1 MGWVGPSISLLM
13 PAHPTIKHK
22 ENGMLIDKRV
32 VGVNTV
38 LLIIVVVTWGMFL
51 TGCTSAED
59 KREYRDAQ
67 VRVIGS
73 QVSARTEE
81 GKADAAARA
90 ALYEAMA
97 EVARNAPDSA
107 DAIAVALAVA
117 SVKEEEDS
125 SGAIVQ
131 LHREQNEALEVAKV
145 VAPALINTLG
155 TVAIAGYQASVNKAQ
170 SDNAA
175 SVAIADSAANADVMR
190 SVTQMATVGLDQ
202 EAVSVGGDYTVAGG
216 DMDRSID
223 TSTAS
228 STASTETSSVTET
241 TSSVTDSYNQ
251 TTYTTTDGTKV
262 SLEDIEALIG
272 AGLTV
277 KVIIDNEE
285 VEVEQCPNG
294 GLTFGGGSC

>member
-1 MGWVGPSISLLM
+1 MMNKLIAAIAGV
-13 PAHPTIKHK
+13 T
-22 ENGMLIDKRV
+22 ML
-32 VGVNTV
+32 TA
-38 LLIIVVVTWGMFL
+38 
-51 TGCTSAED
+51 CTSAQD
-59 KREYRDAQ
+59 KKEYRDAQ
-67 VRVIGS
+67 VQVIGA
-73 QVSARTEE
+73 QVSGRTEE

-90 ALYEAMA
+90 ALYAAMA

-107 DAIAVALAVA
+107 DAIAVALAIS
-117 SVKEEEDS
+117 SVQEETDS

-131 LHREQNEALEVAKV
+131 LHREQNEAVELTKAI
-145 VAPALINTLG
+145 APALIG
-155 TVAIAGYQASVNKAQ
+155 AVSTVAVAGYQASVSKNN

-175 SVAIADSAANADVMR
+175 LVALGDSAADADIMR

-202 EAVSVGGDYTVAGG
+202 ESVSVGGDYTVAGG

-228 STASTETSSVTET
+228 STASTETSSVTES

>member
-1 MGWVGPSISLLM
+1 MHKYKSLEAKFQRELKKGKLTLRRGRLYMRLWQKLQEM
-13 PAHPTIKHK
+13 PRTRQ
-22 ENGMLIDKRV
+22 MLLR
-32 VGVNTV
+32 
-38 LLIIVVVTWGMFL
+38 LHWQWLRL
-51 TGCTSAED
+51 
-59 KREYRDAQ
+59 
-67 VRVIGS
+67 
-73 QVSARTEE
+73 RT
-81 GKADAAARA
+81 KA
-90 ALYEAMA
+90 
-97 EVARNAPDSA
+97 
-107 DAIAVALAVA
+107 I
-117 SVKEEEDS
+117 
-125 SGAIVQ
+125 
-131 LHREQNEALEVAKV
+131 
-145 VAPALINTLG
+145 APALIG
-155 TVAIAGYQASVNKAQ
+155 AVSTVAVAGYQASVSKNN

-175 SVAIADSAANADVMR
+175 LVALGDSAADADIMR

-202 EAVSVGGDYTVAGG
+202 ESVSVGGDYTVAGG

-228 STASTETSSVTET
+228 STASTETSSVTES